1 MAVFRVERIKDYTV
15 MSNHHLRNKNLSLKA
30 KGLLSQ
36 MLSLPDDW
44 DYTLKGLA
52 AINKESVD
60 AIRTAIW
67 ELEDAGYV
75 VRTRVRDERGCLR
88 GCDYY
93 VYEYPQTPS
102 SGSGGSAES
111 VPPML
116 EPLASDSA
124 VLGNPMQLNKEIQNK
139 EKQNTDLILS
149 EGAAVRTKVRDN
161 IELDLLC
168 RNQPESAPVMQEIY
182 ELVVETIQLR
192 SPVLRLT
199 FDPARGSFASY
210 ARQVVQNGLVS
221 YCRNLTG
228 KQSRMISLAE
238 MEPTAL
244 AALEVQHSAPFDIEC
259 ETPLLLAAAE
269 SQYSG
274 VTRKGVHA
282 LALQVS
288 GIPLTAVAT
297 RMSAPPNHV
306 SAWISRAVHK
316 LRNDES
322 FLSSLHE
329 N

>member
-1 MAVFRVERIKDYTV
+1 MKCVKRLTADQQRLAEENLTIVER
-15 MSNHHLRNKNLSLKA
+15 
-30 KGLLSQ
+30 
-36 MLSLPDDW
+36 
-44 DYTLKGLA
+44 
-52 AINKESVD
+52 
-60 AIRTAIW
+60 
-67 ELEDAGYV
+67 
-75 VRTRVRDERGCLR
+75 
-88 GCDYY
+88 
-93 VYEYPQTPS
+93 
-102 SGSGGSAES
+102 
-111 VPPML
+111 
-116 EPLASDSA
+116 
-124 VLGNPMQLNKEIQNK
+124 
-139 EKQNTDLILS
+139 
-149 EGAAVRTKVRDN
+149 
-161 IELDLLC
+161 
-168 RNQPESAPVMQEIY
+168 
-182 ELVVETIQLR
+182 
-192 SPVLRLT
+192 VLRFDINANPCVAGLGYEDLYQEGCVWLCNAALT

-244 AALEVQHSAPFDIEC
+244 AALEVQHSTPFDIEC
-259 ETPLLLAAAE
+259 ETPLLLVAAE

>member
-124 VLGNPMQLNKEIQNK
+124 VLGNPMQLNKEIQN
-139 EKQNTDLILS
+139 TCTS
-149 EGAAVRTKVRDN
+149 AAAGPPAMPMSRQTAARSS
-161 IELDLLC
+161 
-168 RNQPESAPVMQEIY
+168 RSAPLPTVTCGINVSLPTTPCTVY
-182 ELVVETIQLR
+182 RR
-192 SPVLRLT
+192 S
-199 FDPARGSFASY
+199 
-210 ARQVVQNGLVS
+210 
-221 YCRNLTG
+221 
-228 KQSRMISLAE
+228 
-238 MEPTAL
+238 
-244 AALEVQHSAPFDIEC
+244 SA
-259 ETPLLLAAAE
+259 
-269 SQYSG
+269 
-274 VTRKGVHA
+274 
-282 LALQVS
+282 
-288 GIPLTAVAT
+288 
-297 RMSAPPNHV
+297 
-306 SAWISRAVHK
+306 
-316 LRNDES
+316 
-322 FLSSLHE
+322 
-329 N
+329 

>member
-1 MAVFRVERIKDYTV
+1 MRKTAYTAQRRLVEENLTIVER
-15 MSNHHLRNKNLSLKA
+15 
-30 KGLLSQ
+30 
-36 MLSLPDDW
+36 
-44 DYTLKGLA
+44 
-52 AINKESVD
+52 
-60 AIRTAIW
+60 
-67 ELEDAGYV
+67 
-75 VRTRVRDERGCLR
+75 
-88 GCDYY
+88 
-93 VYEYPQTPS
+93 
-102 SGSGGSAES
+102 
-111 VPPML
+111 
-116 EPLASDSA
+116 
-124 VLGNPMQLNKEIQNK
+124 
-139 EKQNTDLILS
+139 
-149 EGAAVRTKVRDN
+149 
-161 IELDLLC
+161 
-168 RNQPESAPVMQEIY
+168 
-182 ELVVETIQLR
+182 
-192 SPVLRLT
+192 VLRFDINANPCVAGLGYEDLYQEGCVWLCNAALT

-210 ARQVVQNGLVS
+210 ARRVVQNGLIG
-221 YCRNLTG
+221 YCRNVLSEYQHTVLLG
-228 KQSRMISLAE
+228 DL
-238 MEPTAL
+238 EPAAL

>member
-1 MAVFRVERIKDYTV
+1 MKQARIHCPYCGSLA
-15 MSNHHLRNKNLSLKA
+15 MLRPASAIHGLSDISAGTYLYVCRRWPA
-30 KGLLSQ
+30 C
-36 MLSLPDDW
+36 
-44 DYTLKGLA
+44 
-52 AINKESVD
+52 D
-60 AIRTAIW
+60 AYVTA
-67 ELEDAGYV
+67 D
-75 VRTRVRDERGCLR
+75 R
-88 GCDYY
+88 
-93 VYEYPQTPS
+93 
-102 SGSGGSAES
+102 
-111 VPPML
+111 
-116 EPLASDSA
+116 
-124 VLGNPMQLNKEIQNK
+124 
-139 EKQNTDLILS
+139 
-149 EGAAVRTKVRDN
+149 RTKQPLGTLANGDQEGCVW
-161 IELDLLC
+161 LC
-168 RNQPESAPVMQEIY
+168 NAA
-182 ELVVETIQLR
+182 
-192 SPVLRLT
+192 LT

>member
-15 MSNHHLRNKNLSLKA
+15 MSNHHLRNKICPMKA

-149 EGAAVRTKVRDN
+149 ESETVRTKVRDN

-168 RNQPESAPVMQEIY
+168 RNQPESCPSDAGDLRAGRGDNPAPQPC
-182 ELVVETIQLR
+182 TAAGQQ
-192 SPVLRLT
+192 PVP
-199 FDPARGSFASY
+199 D
-210 ARQVVQNGLVS
+210 GLGAGTTV
-221 YCRNLTG
+221 
-228 KQSRMISLAE
+228 
-238 MEPTAL
+238 
-244 AALEVQHSAPFDIEC
+244 AADKRAYPFC
-259 ETPLLLAAAE
+259 P
-269 SQYSG
+269 
-274 VTRKGVHA
+274 
-282 LALQVS
+282 
-288 GIPLTAVAT
+288 
-297 RMSAPPNHV
+297 
-306 SAWISRAVHK
+306 
-316 LRNDES
+316 
-322 FLSSLHE
+322 
-329 N
+329 